1 MSYPR
6 LNSRDVAWI
15 STEQMIEIDRIMIE
29 DLGITLLQMMENAGR
44 SLADLAVG
52 LFSPSTATVL
62 AGPGGNGGGGL
73 TAARHLHNLGINVGV
88 TLTGDRLG
96 EAAHH
101 QAHALR
107 QMGVPFTSN
116 PNLEAGVVIDAM
128 VGYSLTG
135 ALHGLAAELAASLA
149 GATVLSLDVPSGLD
163 ASSSDSAG
171 SSVSATATMTLC
183 LPKTGLRSSN
193 ATGDLYLADISVP
206 SSAVAQVSNDPP
218 PPFQL
223 GRILQIV

>member
-1 MSYPR
+1 
-6 LNSRDVAWI
+6 
-15 STEQMIEIDRIMIE
+15 MIEIDRIMIE

-73 TAARHLHNLGINVGV
+73 TAARHLHNLGINVCV

-101 QAHALR
+101 QAHTLR

-135 ALHGLAAELAASLA
+135 ALRGLAGELAASLA

-163 ASSSDSAG
+163 ASGRHSG
-171 SSVSATATMTLC
+171 SSISAAATMTLC
-183 LPKTGLRSSN
+183 LPKTGLRSSH
-193 ATGDLYLADISVP
+193 AAGDLYLADISVP
-206 SSAVAQVSNDPP
+206 SSAVAQVTNDPP

-223 GRILQIV
+223 GRILQVV